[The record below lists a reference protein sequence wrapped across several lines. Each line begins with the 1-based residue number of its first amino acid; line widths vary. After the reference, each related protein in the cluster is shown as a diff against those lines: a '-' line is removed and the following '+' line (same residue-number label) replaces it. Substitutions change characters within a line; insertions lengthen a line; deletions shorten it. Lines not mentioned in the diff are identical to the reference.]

1 MSIGIHAQAQQNSEI
16 THLRRD
22 HFLHTLYHAVHLWL
36 QFVINHF
43 LEHDDDMRSTTRA
56 LQSDPQAFD
65 SAIPRRLLQMRK
77 GPSALHFFE
86 RQERLL
92 LFWML

>member
-1 MSIGIHAQAQQNSEI
+1 M
-16 THLRRD
+16 
-22 HFLHTLYHAVHLWL
+22 
-36 QFVINHF
+36 INHF
-43 LEHDDDMRSTTRA
+43 LEHDDDMHSTTRA

-86 RQERLL
+86 RQERLQL
-92 LFWML
+92 LWMLRIECKNLRG